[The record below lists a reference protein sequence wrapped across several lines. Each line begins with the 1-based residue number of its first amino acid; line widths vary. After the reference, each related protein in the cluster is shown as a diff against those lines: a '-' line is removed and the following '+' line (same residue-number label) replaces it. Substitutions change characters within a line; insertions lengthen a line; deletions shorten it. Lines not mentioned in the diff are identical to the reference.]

1 MEIGGKYKLIMIR
14 TKYLKNSLKISK
26 DILQKAYVDFMSQ
39 LNHEV
44 NSTKRPSTKEQEK
57 KKAEINQEKEL
68 STEKPLEDQQDI
80 EIKKEEKD
88 ENLKQAFKKIAIA
101 VHPDKLGGLPEFER
115 KYKESLFD
123 KARMALEEN
132 DYYAIVEVSEE
143 LGIEPPEPTQQQI
156 NTMKKMNSTLE
167 KEIQKIEKSLVWTW
181 YHSEDDK
188 KKKLMENYI
197 GYLEKQCAGP

>member
-44 NSTKRPSTKEQEK
+44 NSTKRPSIKEQEK
-57 KKAEINQEKEL
+57 KKAEINEEKEL

-80 EIKKEEKD
+80 EIKKEQKD
-88 ENLKQAFKKIAIA
+88 DNLKQAFKKIAIA

-123 KARMALEEN
+123 KARTALEEN

-143 LGIEPPEPTQQQI
+143 LGIEPPEPTQEQI

>member
-26 DILQKAYVDFMSQ
+26 DIFQKAYVDFMSQ

-44 NSTKRPSTKEQEK
+44 NSTKRPSVIEKEK
-57 KKAEINQEKEL
+57 KKVKANQEKEL
-68 STEKPLEDQQDI
+68 STEKPRENSQDI
-80 EIKKEEKD
+80 EIKKEKKD
-88 ENLKQAFKKIAIA
+88 DNLKQAVKKIAIA

-143 LGIEPPEPTQQQI
+143 LGIEPPEPTHEQI
-156 NTMKKMNSTLE
+156 ATMKKMNSALE
-167 KEIQKIEKSLVWTW
+167 KEVKKIEESLVWVW
-181 YHSEDDK
+181 YHSDENK
-188 KKKLMENYI
+188 RTKLMENYI
-197 GYLEKQCAGP
+197 EHLEKQCAGS

>member
-44 NSTKRPSTKEQEK
+44 NSTKRPSIEEQEK
-57 KKAEINQEKEL
+57 KKVEINEEKEL

-80 EIKKEEKD
+80 EIKKEQKD
-88 ENLKQAFKKIAIA
+88 DNLKQAFKKIAIA

-123 KARMALEEN
+123 KARTALEEN

-143 LGIEPPEPTQQQI
+143 LGIDPTV
-156 NTMKKMNSTLE
+156 MKGAWQKN
-167 KEIQKIEKSLVWTW
+167 KEVRTVLDWFDIPGAVSK
-181 YHSEDDK
+181 DK
-188 KKKLMENYI
+188 K
-197 GYLEKQCAGP
+197 

>member
-26 DILQKAYVDFMSQ
+26 DIFQKAYVDFMSQ

-44 NSTKRPSTKEQEK
+44 NSTKRQSVIEKEK
-57 KKAEINQEKEL
+57 KKVKANQEKEL
-68 STEKPLEDQQDI
+68 STEKPRENSQDI
-80 EIKKEEKD
+80 EIKKEKKD
-88 ENLKQAFKKIAIA
+88 DNLKQAFKKIAIA

-143 LGIEPPEPTQQQI
+143 LGIEPPEPTHEQI
-156 NTMKKMNSTLE
+156 ATMKKMNSALE
-167 KEIQKIEKSLVWTW
+167 KEVKKIEESLVWVW
-181 YHSEDDK
+181 YHSDENK
-188 KKKLMENYI
+188 RTKLMENYI
-197 GYLEKQCAGP
+197 EHLEKQCAGS

>member
-1 MEIGGKYKLIMIR
+1 M
-14 TKYLKNSLKISK
+14 
-26 DILQKAYVDFMSQ
+26 
-39 LNHEV
+39 
-44 NSTKRPSTKEQEK
+44 
-57 KKAEINQEKEL
+57 
-68 STEKPLEDQQDI
+68 
-80 EIKKEEKD
+80 
-88 ENLKQAFKKIAIA
+88 
-101 VHPDKLGGLPEFER
+101 HPDKLGGLPEFER

-123 KARMALEEN
+123 KARTALEEN

-143 LGIEPPEPTQQQI
+143 LGIEPPEPTQEQI